1 MSCDVT
7 WAGGEDNERVR
18 DDISEDS
25 GQRDPGIAGEKPR
38 LAHMGSGSRTDG

>member
-25 GQRDPGIAGEKPR
+25 GQCDPGIAGICHVR
-38 LAHMGSGSRTDG
+38 DGLRHGL